1 MVAPL
6 AGAWIEIPFCL
17 SHTIQQ
23 EEVAPLAGA
32 WIEIGINWMTSP
44 ARPMVAPLAVC
55 RSKYLKLVRFNME
68 AGVTTFARDMIKT
81 ASVKIVLPELC

>member
-1 MVAPL
+1 MLIIAENQVGFL
-6 AGAWIEIPFCL
+6 VEIA
-17 SHTIQQ
+17 
-23 EEVAPLAGA
+23 VAPLAGA